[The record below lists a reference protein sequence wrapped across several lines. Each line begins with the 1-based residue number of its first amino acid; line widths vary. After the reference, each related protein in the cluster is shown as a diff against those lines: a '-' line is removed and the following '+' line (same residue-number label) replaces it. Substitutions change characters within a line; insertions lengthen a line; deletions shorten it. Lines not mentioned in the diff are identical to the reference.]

1 MADTG
6 IQSGYRELFVFMQ
19 ETKRSRRFKKTNGE
33 RFNDVVKEF
42 VGEVKNNTRINYRDI
57 LMKGRY
63 NLIDFM

>member
-1 MADTG
+1 
-6 IQSGYRELFVFMQ
+6 MQ